1 MNSEAPP
8 KPRRGTWHDQARE
21 MRQQGLSY
29 DEIGYRLGVSGTAVY
44 FALNP
49 GRRWKGKK
57 KTEATEAPVPSPSE

>member
-1 MNSEAPP
+1 
-8 KPRRGTWHDQARE
+8 